1 MPELPEV
8 ETIMRGISP
17 FLTGATIKRIKLNRA
32 DLRWPFPENFA
43 SRVKEAKVLNLKRRS
58 KYILIDLS
66 TGETL
71 LIHLGMSGK
80 ILVSNSKIGNY
91 FYESSKLANHDH
103 VIFELNDGTIIKYN
117 DPRRFGAM
125 DLAKTDDLN
134 NHKFLEKLGPEPL
147 GNNFN
152 SDYLKIKLSKKESP
166 IKNVLLNQS
175 VVAGLGNIYVCEA
188 LFMSGISPKK
198 IACKI
203 SKNKCEELVQNIRAI
218 LISAIEA
225 GGSSLK
231 DFTDIQGNSGYFQ
244 FEFYVYGRE
253 NEYCKTANCDRK
265 IKRIS
270 QSGRSSFYCPYCQRW
285 ER

>member
-8 ETIMRGISP
+8 ETIVRGISP
-17 FLTGATIKRIKLNRA
+17 FLEGATIKKIKLNRA

-43 SRVKEAKVLNLKRRS
+43 NRLKGAKVLNLKRRS
-58 KYILIDLS
+58 KYILVHLS

-80 ILVSNSKIGNY
+80 ILVSDTKIGNY
-91 FYESSKLANHDH
+91 FYESSKVSNHDH
-103 VIFELNDGTIIKYN
+103 VIFELSDGTIVTYN
-117 DPRRFGAM
+117 DPRRFGSM
-125 DLAKTDDLN
+125 DLAKTDNLN

-152 SDYLKIKLSKKESP
+152 FDYLKIELSKKESP

-198 IACKI
+198 KASKI
-203 SKNKCEELVQNIRAI
+203 SKSKCEELVLNIRAV

-253 NEYCKTANCDRK
+253 NEYCKTINCDRK

-270 QSGRSSFYCPYCQRW
+270 QSGRSSFYCPSCQR
-285 ER
+285 

>member
-1 MPELPEV
+1 
-8 ETIMRGISP
+8 
-17 FLTGATIKRIKLNRA
+17 
-32 DLRWPFPENFA
+32 
-43 SRVKEAKVLNLKRRS
+43 
-58 KYILIDLS
+58 
-66 TGETL
+66 
-71 LIHLGMSGK
+71 
-80 ILVSNSKIGNY
+80 
-91 FYESSKLANHDH
+91 
-103 VIFELNDGTIIKYN
+103 
-117 DPRRFGAM
+117 M

-134 NHKFLEKLGPEPL
+134 NHKLLEKLGPEPL

-166 IKNVLLNQS
+166 IKNVLLDQS
-175 VVAGLGNIYVCEA
+175 LVAGLGNIYVCEA

-198 IACKI
+198 IASKI

-253 NEYCKTANCDRK
+253 NEYCKTTNCDHK

-270 QSGRSSFYCPYCQRW
+270 QSGRSSFYCPHCQR
-285 ER
+285 